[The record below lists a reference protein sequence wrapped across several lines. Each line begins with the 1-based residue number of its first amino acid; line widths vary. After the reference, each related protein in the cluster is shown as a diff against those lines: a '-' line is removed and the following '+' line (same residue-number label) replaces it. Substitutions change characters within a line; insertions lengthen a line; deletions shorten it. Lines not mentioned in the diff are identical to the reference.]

1 MGLDNNLVYC
11 QYREGLCPVPTNYPS
26 GSGLFFAYPS
36 TPVPSAEAIQGAIE
50 LLSKDTEVNVGLID
64 WKDLPIEGNIVFCEI
79 CEGIRKSSCVVL
91 NQTYTNF
98 NVLFEYGY
106 AIGAGRA
113 IWPLVEEGIAKED
126 RIYTS
131 LDTLTTIG
139 YSGFTNS
146 KSIYSKML
154 KKQPWKRKTRFDLSK
169 PLGKDATREALSL
182 LYLRSLQDNEASLRI
197 TETISTT
204 QLNVIVDDP
213 REVSFH
219 PMSWYLNRLGKCYAI
234 VVHLGNERTED
245 YALHCAKCALVAGIS
260 LALGRRLLILGE
272 NISMR
277 PIDYRDIMKTY
288 SSARQAAQLTED
300 FLSPI
305 RNIIFAFRQY
315 MTFDIDI
322 PPPKPRLESKGGIL
336 SVIDLGDY
344 IAENE
349 EQILDKYFVETPQF
363 LMALEP
369 EFRIFVGR
377 KGSGK
382 TANFYMI
389 MNRLL
394 RDKRNLVCNIKPR
407 EWQLTELL
415 QFTAHQLDRAKKGYL
430 LESLWKF
437 MIYSEV
443 VKSCY
448 ERIKEKPEAATFS
461 TNEMAVREYVED
473 RIDIYQLSFTS
484 RLIKIVND
492 AIVDFDKDKATE
504 IAVSERLHAREIS
517 QMHTMMMNYMQEGK
531 TRCSIVLDGLDA
543 NWHLGEDYQF
553 MAEILLALIS
563 SARDIWRACT
573 RDCNKLGIRKGIS
586 IFIFLRSDVFRVV
599 LAQAK
604 EPDKLQYELLLW
616 DNFDKLF
623 EIVNQRI
630 INSLADYDIDV
641 INWAEILEPEFTPE
655 KMKSLVKDSVVRRPR
670 DVIYLMERAFYYARS
685 RGAQYLGK
693 QDFETAMP
701 EYSEHVFRSLIAE
714 SQPYIPSM
722 ENLILEFA
730 EAPAVMDLEEIKERL
745 TKARIK
751 TNNIRKTI
759 NFLIESSFA
768 GYKIGSS
775 NYRFPITPTESSIM
789 TKAVWDGKIIPKH
802 KRFKIHNAFHKALS
816 IA

>member
-1 MGLDNNLVYC
+1 MELDKNSVYC
-11 QYREGLCPVPTNYPS
+11 QYKEGLCPVPTEYPS

-36 TPVPSAEAIQGAIE
+36 RPVPSAEAIQGAIE
-50 LLSKDTEVNVGLID
+50 LLSKDTTVNVGLID
-64 WKDLPIEGNIVFCEI
+64 WKDLPIEGNIIFCEI
-79 CEGIRKSSCVVL
+79 CKGIRKSSCVVL
-91 NQTYTNF
+91 NQTDTNF

-113 IWPLVEEGIAKED
+113 IWPLVEEGVAKED

-146 KSIYSKML
+146 KSIHSKML
-154 KKQPWKRKTRFDLSK
+154 KKKPWERESHFDLPE
-169 PLGKDATREALSL
+169 PLGKDATRETLSL
-182 LYLRSLQDNEASLRI
+182 LYLQSPQDNEASLRI
-197 TETISTT
+197 TEAILTT
-204 QLNVIVDDP
+204 QLGIIIDDP

-219 PMSWYLNRLGKCYAI
+219 PMSWYLKRLKECYAV
-234 VVHLGNERTED
+234 VVHLGNERMEG
-245 YALHCAKCALVAGIS
+245 YALHWAKCALVAGIS

-288 SSARQAAQLTED
+288 NSASGAAQATRD

-305 RNIIFAFRQY
+305 SNIIFSLRRY
-315 MTFDIDI
+315 MESDITA
-322 PPPKPRLESKGGIL
+322 PKQQLELKEHIL

-349 EQILDKYFVETPQF
+349 EIILDKYFVETPQF

-369 EFRIFVGR
+369 EFKVFVGR

-389 MNRLL
+389 MNKLL
-394 RDKRNLVCNIKPR
+394 YDKRNLVCNIKPK
-407 EWQLTELL
+407 EWQLNEFL
-415 QFTAHQLDRAKKGYL
+415 QFTAHQLDKAKQGYL

-443 VKSCY
+443 LKSCY
-448 ERIKEKPEAATFS
+448 ERIKVKPAAATFS
-461 TNEMAVREYVED
+461 TNEMDIRKYVED

-484 RLIKIVND
+484 RLVKTVND
-492 AIVDFDKDKATE
+492 LIRDFDKEKATE
-504 IAVSERLHAREIS
+504 IAVSEILHENDIRQI
-517 QMHTMMMNYMQEGK
+517 HTMIMNYIQENTEK
-531 TRCSIVLDGLDA
+531 CTIVLDGLDS
-543 NWHLGEDYQF
+543 NWYLGENYQF

-563 SARDIWRACT
+563 SARDIWRMCT
-573 RDCNKLGIRKGIS
+573 RDCNKREINKGIS
-586 IFIFLRSDVFRVV
+586 IFIFLRNDVFKVV

-616 DNFDKLF
+616 DKFEKLF
-623 EIVNQRI
+623 EIVNKRI
-630 INSLADYDIDV
+630 SNSLADYDIEP
-641 INWAEILEPEFTPE
+641 INWTEILEPEFTPKE
-655 KMKSLVKDSVVRRPR
+655 MKTFVKDNVVWRPR
-670 DVIYLMERAFYYARS
+670 DIIYLMERAFYYARS
-685 RGAQYLGK
+685 RRAKYLGK
-693 QDFETAMP
+693 QDFDIAMP

-730 EAPAVMDLEEIKERL
+730 EAPAIMDLEAVKERL
-745 TKARIK
+745 IKAKIK
-751 TNNIRKTI
+751 TQDIRKTI
-759 NFLIESSFA
+759 NFLIESSFI
-768 GYKIGSS
+768 GYGIG
-775 NYRFPITPTESSIM
+775 NHDYRFPITPTESSIIA
-789 TKAVWDGKIIPKH
+789 KAVWNGKTLPEH
-802 KRFKIHNAFHKALS
+802 KKFKIHNAFHHALS
-816 IA
+816 IN